1 MDDITQQVSEMYAK
15 FPYPSP
21 QARGG
26 KFRELV
32 NLLKLFSREAQY
44 DLDGKSV
51 LDAGTGT
58 GHRVIEA
65 AAAFKNTR
73 FTAVDISEK
82 PLTIARQTA
91 AHEGVENIDFHRVN
105 IMEDSQT
112 FGSFDMVLSMGVI
125 HHLADPAAGLRNLV
139 RNLADNGIL
148 FLYIYGRHGGRE
160 RMRRKRIVSLL
171 LNGNRHNFEQG
182 ISLVKELGFDSSEYG
197 WNLEVD
203 DEEIRNALIV
213 DAYLHV
219 NETLYD
225 FDSIFELMRSSGLY
239 GFLPYGLT
247 MGKGGC
253 LFDTRVGK
261 GQRPMPMTTD
271 LRSHIPA
278 QMAIDANERL
288 SLADKYRL
296 IDLFFEPN
304 GYTLMG
310 CKAGALRHFS
320 PDGRIMANMLKIS
333 EM

>member
-15 FPYPSP
+15 YPYPSP

-26 KFRELV
+26 KFKELV
-32 NLLKLFSREAQY
+32 NLLKLFSMEAQY

-73 FTAVDISEK
+73 FTAVDISER
-82 PLTIARQTA
+82 PLAIARQTA
-91 AHEGVENIDFHRVN
+91 AHEGVENIEFQRVN
-105 IMEDSQT
+105 IMEGSQT

-125 HHLADPAAGLRNLV
+125 HHLADPAAGIRNLV
-139 RNLADNGIL
+139 RNLADDGIL

-171 LNGNRHNFEQG
+171 RDGNSQNFEQG
-182 ISLVKELGFDSSEYG
+182 IRLVKELGFDSSEYG
-197 WNLEVD
+197 WDLGVG

-225 FDSIFELMRSSGLY
+225 FDSIFDLMRSSGLY
-239 GFLPYGLT
+239 GFLTYGLT
-247 MGKGGC
+247 MGKTGC
-253 LFDTRVGK
+253 LFDMRM
-261 GQRPMPMTTD
+261 GQARPMPMTTD
-271 LRSHIPA
+271 LRAHIPS
-278 QMAIDANERL
+278 QMAREAHEGL
-288 SLADKYRL
+288 TLADKYRL
-296 IDLFFEPN
+296 SDLFFEPN

-320 PDGRIMANMLKIS
+320 PESRIMANMLRIS
-333 EM
+333 EV